1 LNGNN
6 DSLGQDIGAHLL
18 QSPITAAK
26 QPLESHS
33 HRYIMAETDVK
44 RLAGSEKEEIAE
56 EKEKEAR
63 SDSSAGS
70 GGLKESEVLQP
81 EKPERKTD
89 DLPKS
94 TLPSRPHPSVISEFD
109 PFASEHSGG
118 PEKPK
123 STSEPKTPLASK
135 ATPQRQGPVPSA
147 DIQETPS
154 AARDV
159 TTTIQAPRKQNQ
171 KPQNIGS
178 HGENASPSA
187 ARQAQTRTGASNT
200 AEQQHQHAGSLL
212 SEGESRTNPKSK
224 EMAFDFQGFLAQL
237 RTRQAEPIQKYL
249 KRSVTGFDT
258 VGERG

>member
-1 LNGNN
+1 MDGKD
-6 DSLGQDIGAHLL
+6 DSLGQAIGAHLL
-18 QSPITAAK
+18 QSPITVAK
-26 QPLESHS
+26 QPLEFHS

-44 RLAGSEKEEIAE
+44 RLAGSEKEESAE

-63 SDSSAGS
+63 SDSSAGN

-81 EKPERKTD
+81 EKPERKTE

-109 PFASEHSGG
+109 PFASAHSGG

-135 ATPQRQGPVPSA
+135 ATPQAQGPVPS
-147 DIQETPS
+147 DVQETPS
-154 AARDV
+154 AGTDNP
-159 TTTIQAPRKQNQ
+159 TTIQAPRKQNQ
-171 KPQNIGS
+171 KPQNIGPD
-178 HGENASPSA
+178 GENASPSA
-187 ARQAQTRTGASNT
+187 ARQSQTRTGASNT

-249 KRSVTGFDT
+249 KR
-258 VGERG
+258 